1 MRHNP
6 MKQNQTEQIMNLQVT
21 EGLTVAV
28 IQDKSHEFIMP
39 TIDVATG
46 YGVAEETILSH
57 RKNHKEEIIEGTHF
71 VRGGQISTTLFKN
84 NQPNKIFWTKAGII
98 RLGMFIKSERA
109 KSFRDWVEAIVLTVT
124 AHSIELPKAKKRNH
138 NRITGD
144 RMIDLLADIALIED
158 KGLRMSIINKLMP
171 ERVINIQLP
180 LAIEKGGQTI

>member
-1 MRHNP
+1 
-6 MKQNQTEQIMNLQVT
+6 MKQNETEQIMNLQVT

-39 TIDVATG
+39 TKDVALG
-46 YGVAEETILSH
+46 YGVSEEGIRSH
-57 RKNHKEEIIEGTHF
+57 RNYHKDELIEGTHF
-71 VRGGQISTTLFKN
+71 VKGVGISNSLSKN
-84 NQPNKIFWTKAGII
+84 KQPNQYFWTKAGII

-109 KSFRDWVEAIVLTVT
+109 KLFRDWVEAIVLTVT
-124 AHSIELPKAKKRNH
+124 APSIVLLKAKKRNH

-171 ERVINIQLP
+171 DRITDAQLSLP
-180 LAIEKGGQTI
+180 IEKGGLSV